1 MNIHIEPLTDGDR
14 NWVRERTELLFGG
27 EVVVTRGK
35 VHDPASLP
43 GFVAWRGEDP
53 CGIATYRIEDEE
65 CELVTLD
72 VLLPGRGIG
81 TGLLGKVEKAAR
93 AAGAKRLWLVT
104 SNDNL
109 EGLRFYQLRGLRLVA
124 VHRDA
129 IDEVRR
135 LKPGIPRAGRDRIPI
150 HDEIELEKLLA

>member
-1 MNIHIEPLTDGDR
+1 MIIHFEMLTDRDR
-14 NWVRERTELLFGG
+14 SWVRERTELLFGG
-27 EVVVTRGK
+27 EVVVTRGN

-53 CGIATYRIEDEE
+53 CGIATYRIEGGE

-81 TGLLGKVEKAAR
+81 TGLLAEVERAAR
-93 AAGAKRLWLVT
+93 EAGVKRLWLVT
-104 SNDNL
+104 TNDNL
-109 EGLRFYQLRGLRLVA
+109 EALRFYQLRGLRLVA

-129 IDEVRR
+129 VEESRR
-135 LKPGIPRAGRDRIPI
+135 LRPGIPRAGRNRIPI
-150 HDEIELEKLLA
+150 RDEIEMEKSLA